1 MLCSVAAYQKSF
13 LSGKLW
19 KKYMQTHSLD
29 PPPPSLLSP
38 LNTHHVATTLSQV
51 QSPDSSALNSS
62 DIKDLKSR
70 RSDLFFPVREEKKQ
84 KTAALLS
91 LRCTIR
97 GIYLKMS
104 ASTHSCHYFCSSCQW
119 PHVCI
124 LKISLIF
131 FLGKCAF
138 MLSRTPWFTFS
149 WLPHFERSL
158 FIVSTFSFMSAVNCD
173 LLRGQSPALVWPAQ
187 HLGFLCSFFL
197 MTFAPEA

>member
-1 MLCSVAAYQKSF
+1 MLKNKRSSTSTSDALQRGS
-13 LSGKLW
+13 LSEKFPLW
-19 KKYMQTHSLD
+19 QTLEKINANTLPR
-29 PPPPSLLSP
+29 PPPSPSLLSP

-70 RSDLFFPVREEKKQ
+70 RSDLFFLREKKKKQ

-119 PHVCI
+119 LHVCI

-131 FLGKCAF
+131 FF
-138 MLSRTPWFTFS
+138 
-149 WLPHFERSL
+149 
-158 FIVSTFSFMSAVNCD
+158 
-173 LLRGQSPALVWPAQ
+173 
-187 HLGFLCSFFL
+187 
-197 MTFAPEA
+197 